1 MSILGA
7 SSIRSTLTHPALFG
21 SLLAAGAIVAACQGA
36 NTLDP
41 VCEPGEPCDAPAAIS
56 LERNPETIAYLAD
69 TWGIRI
75 TGYED
80 WEQYEQDDGS
90 VYGGGTAT
98 ITVEGLGAQEVMTDT
113 LIISDEFGTNTS
125 FFVALPDGSEERY
138 FLYDR
143 ENNYVTIG
151 DAVGERSV
159 IVSSNADGT
168 YDVDLAIGEDWQS
181 EGTGLTGAEALEI
194 VKTHNEYTSITP
206 HILLMAFA
214 AAHTP
219 SSLEVRLPII
229 CTDTS
234 ATPEVCTIFREFC
247 DCIAC
252 DVLDRPGVCDACT
265 AD

>member
-1 MSILGA
+1 MSRVHA
-7 SSIRSTLTHPALFG
+7 NRIRTTLFHPAILG
-21 SLLAAGAIVAACQGA
+21 SLLAAGAVVAACQGA
-36 NTLDP
+36 GSPDGNGDP
-41 VCEPGEPCDAPAAIS
+41 TQGSAFKGDPELIAH
-56 LERNPETIAYLAD
+56 LEE
-69 TWGIRI
+69 TWGITI
-75 TGYED
+75 EGYDD
-80 WEQYEQDDGS
+80 WEQFEQDDGGM
-90 VYGGGTAT
+90 YGGGTAT
-98 ITVEGLGAQEVMTDT
+98 ITVEGLGSQELRTDT
-113 LIISDEFGTNTS
+113 VVVSDELGTNTS

-138 FLYDR
+138 FLYDID
-143 ENNYVTIG
+143 NNYVTIG

-159 IVSSNADGT
+159 IVSSNSDGT

-194 VKTHNEYTSITP
+194 VKTHNEYTTITP

-219 SSLEVRLPII
+219 STLEVRSSFLVGKANV
-229 CTDTS
+229 S
-234 ATPEVCTIFREFC
+234 ASPEVCTIFREFC